1 MVSVFRKHMG
11 GDQEKTNNQ
20 GQLAQ
25 CAINAIN
32 GTKTPLNAMIMV
44 MLICM
49 TRAELNM

>member
-1 MVSVFRKHMG
+1 MG

-20 GQLAQ
+20 GQPAQ